1 MVEEE
6 RNSYGPDSTT
16 AAVSEAIIVE
26 TLNELQRSPR
36 VVEATSGDALALR
49 ATTRLWR
56 GSRFHRLL
64 KTDELARS
72 PKRRP

>member
-1 MVEEE
+1 MEEE
-6 RNSYGPDSTT
+6 RNSYGQDEIA
-16 AAVSEAIIVE
+16 AAVEAIVE

-36 VVEATSGDALALR
+36 VVEATSGDALALQ

-64 KTDELARS
+64 KTELARS
-72 PKRRP
+72 PKRRA